1 MGILDRLVRRRQD
14 APDTPIQANP
24 VVYSSSA
31 YQHAEASRIAVVEA
45 CIGLIANCFRQST
58 IQPDTLQGTL
68 KKEVLASMIR
78 RMLTVGESL
87 SVMEMEDGNLVL
99 NQAVGW
105 DVSGNVSNPNKWR
118 YQVEVATPSG
128 GRTITTNGA
137 GVIHFRYVSEPEN
150 PYKGFSP
157 LYLMQK
163 TAGTLFEVE
172 SRFDEE
178 AQTSTGQILSMTQ
191 ESETIDTQE
200 DWLNHYQY
208 LNKLKGGVFVER
220 QNRERG
226 SQMNFAGRTR
236 VGPEYS
242 LNQVYL
248 RDRLHADVASAFGVP
263 IELLIADGEGT
274 ATREAFRR
282 FVLTCINPLAS
293 NLSEELSL
301 KLDTS
306 CGLLNSIPLRSSDL
320 QGIARAIKAL
330 VDSGKSIDEAMAL
343 AGLV

>member
-1 MGILDRLVRRRQD
+1 MGLLDLFSKRQEVI
-14 APDTPIQANP
+14 ASQSP
-24 VVYSSSA
+24 VVNESSSHN
-31 YQHAEASRIAVVEA
+31 HAQASRIAVVEA
-45 CIGLIANCFRQST
+45 CINLIANCFKQST
-58 IQPDTLQGTL
+58 ISAGIYTRAL
-68 KKEVLASMIR
+68 KKDLLSSMIR
-78 RMLTVGESL
+78 RMLDSGESL
-87 SVMEMEDGNLVL
+87 AVMEMEDNQLTL

-105 DVSGNVSNPNKWR
+105 NVTGNVSNPSKWK

-128 GRTITTNGA
+128 GRTITTSGL

-150 PYKGFSP
+150 PYRGFSP

-163 TAGTLFEVE
+163 TAGTLFEID

-178 AQTSTGQILSMTQ
+178 AQTSTGQILSMTM
-191 ESETIDTQE
+191 EANAEDTQE
-200 DWLNHYQY
+200 DWLHHYRY
-208 LNKLKGGVFVER
+208 LSRMKGGIFVER

-236 VGPEYS
+236 VGPEFA

-248 RDRLHADVASAFGVP
+248 RDRLNADIAAAFGVP

-282 FVLTCINPLAS
+282 FVLTTIQPLAS
-293 NLSEELSL
+293 MLAEELSL
-301 KLDTS
+301 KLDAS
-306 CGLLNSIPLRSSDL
+306 VAFSFDSLRSSDL

-330 VDSGKSIDEAMAL
+330 VDSGKSLDEAMAL
-343 AGLV
+343 AGLT